1 MIDKEL
7 WGIAIKQ
14 NRDTSNNLV
23 LQTEGINY

>member
-14 NRDTSNNLV
+14 KRDTSNNLG